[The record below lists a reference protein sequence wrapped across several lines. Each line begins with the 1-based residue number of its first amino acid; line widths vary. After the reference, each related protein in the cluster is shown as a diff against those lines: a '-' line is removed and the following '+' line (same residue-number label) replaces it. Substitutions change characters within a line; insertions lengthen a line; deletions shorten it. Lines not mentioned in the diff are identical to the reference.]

1 MYAYSHVLFFQE
13 EYILKVILNTKISV
27 FLLRGNDIPT
37 VHLSIPDKM
46 YQELRT
52 VASSMGIQITDLI
65 KMFIKKGL
73 HGDLTPVNVPVGKLK
88 DYEDEITYLKGKLFI
103 LETLLN
109 ELLAKNE
116 ELERRIRELESPDII
131 LRSRRFGSGRI
142 NKP

>member
-1 MYAYSHVLFFQE
+1 M
-13 EYILKVILNTKISV
+13 
-27 FLLRGNDIPT
+27 RGNDIPT